1 VRRRNYSAG
10 LAGLALIVTLMANA
24 QTPAPASSA
33 PPAAANPRGT
43 PTTMVVKFRVKAGKN
58 AEFEKA
64 FREMQAGVRAHEP
77 GNVYYD
83 FFIDNTDPQLYVIVE
98 RYKDADAVAAHGK
111 TDHAKKMLATIREL
125 MEGPPEF
132 ERLILISAKQ
142 Q

>member
-1 VRRRNYSAG
+1 VRIHKLSAG
-10 LAGLALIVTLMANA
+10 LAGLALVVTLVANA
-24 QTPAPASSA
+24 QTPSTAPNAAPAA
-33 PPAAANPRGT
+33 TNPRGT

-58 AEFEKA
+58 AEFEKI
-64 FREMQAGVRAHEP
+64 FREMQAGVREHEP

-83 FFIDNTDPQLYVIVE
+83 FFIDNADPQLYVIVE

-111 TDHAKKMLATIREL
+111 SDHAKKMIAAIRDL
-125 MEGPPEF
+125 MDGPPDF

>member
-1 VRRRNYSAG
+1 VRIRNFSAV
-10 LAGLALIVTLMANA
+10 LAGLALVATLAYA
-24 QTPAPASSA
+24 QTPAPAPSG
-33 PPAAANPRGT
+33 AAAATNPRGT

-64 FREMQAGVRAHEP
+64 FREMQDGVRAHEP

-83 FFIDNTDPQLYVIVE
+83 FFIDNADPQLYVIVE
-98 RYKDADAVAAHGK
+98 RYKNADAVAAHGK
-111 TDHAKKMLATIREL
+111 TEYAKKMLATIRDL
-125 MEGPPEF
+125 MDGAPQF

>member
-1 VRRRNYSAG
+1 MRIRHS
-10 LAGLALIVTLMANA
+10 LFGLALIVTCAVQA
-24 QTPAPASSA
+24 QTPGPSAPAAA
-33 PPAAANPRGT
+33 PANPRGT

-64 FREMQAGVRAHEP
+64 FREMQDGVRAHEP

-83 FFIDNTDPQLYVIVE
+83 FFVDSNDPQLYVIVE

-111 TDHAKKMLATIREL
+111 SEHAKKMIATIRDL
-125 MEGPPEF
+125 MDGPIEA

-142 Q
+142 